1 MVQQA
6 RLNDAAIALHRVLS
20 GQQVKFGIFGGYA
33 VSTLGGPRESKD
45 VDCIASVN
53 KQQILNIL
61 DGKNGFVAVPQLR
74 QDYVAFLWSDKPSRE
89 RAVLVEIFCEGFPG
103 ATFTMA
109 DVVPRAAQVT
119 GETQGTGA
127 TMLLDPVYLFKGK
140 LRAAATRGKFHDAS
154 DLRWLESNYL
164 SRLQQNR
171 GQLSLLYVGLAL
183 KRYPELQ
190 HCFTRIGVNI
200 QAAIARAAAH
210 DINHL
215 PPPQP
220 GDVQKGLLAPP
231 NT

>member
-1 MVQQA
+1 MVGQA

-20 GQQVKFGIFGGYA
+20 GQVKFGIFDGYA
-33 VSTLGGPRESKD
+33 VSTLGGPRASKD

-61 DGKNGFVAVPQLR
+61 DGKNGFVAMSQLR
-74 QDYVAFLWSDKPSRE
+74 QDYVAFLWSDKPNRE

-109 DVVPRAAQVT
+109 NVVPSETQVT

-140 LRAAATRGKFHDAS
+140 LRAAATR
-154 DLRWLESNYL
+154 
-164 SRLQQNR
+164 
-171 GQLSLLYVGLAL
+171 QLSLLYVGLAL

-190 HCFTRIGVNI
+190 YCFTRIGIDI
-200 QAAIARAAAH
+200 QAANARAAAH
-210 DINHL
+210 DINDL